1 MTRIAIANGVYARA
15 PTTYARKRNGCPAA
29 VRFATRF
36 HVACMTADAST
47 RPSAIPVMR
56 WNERTR
62 GSRLEPAVVHIERI
76 ETREVLAQA
85 AHEIVGVARLA
96 RRPEHLGH
104 RAQPRPL
111 HVFDMARVGH
121 PLGP

>member
-36 HVACMTADAST
+36 HVACMTADART

-56 WNERTR
+56 SGERTR
-62 GSRLEPAVVHIERI
+62 GSRIEPAVVHIECL
-76 ETREVLAQA
+76 ETREMLPQA
-85 AHEIVGVARLA
+85 AHEVVGVARLA

-104 RAQPRPL
+104 RAHARPL
-111 HVFDMARVGH
+111 HVLDVPRVR
-121 PLGP
+121 